1 MSSTIPIIKINAKT
15 IYLYIVFSINWIWE
29 TFNGIKDKP
38 NRVLQDENVIIF
50 SFDILNNFFIVLFI
64 AKIIKLKYEK
74 LAEIQSKIKIESI
87 LFKKSPSSICL
98 DKRNNEFIGILF
110 EFDSKRLSIDI
121 TVDASKM

>member
-1 MSSTIPIIKINAKT
+1 MRSTIPIIKINAKT

-38 NRVLQDENVIIF
+38 KRVLQDENVIIF
-50 SFDILNNFFIVLFI
+50 SFDMLNNFLIVLFI
-64 AKIIKLKYEK
+64 TKIIRLKYEK